1 MYDFI
6 DFSQGTNFYLN
17 LYCFLLYCVLLLIS
31 LRGNVIGLN
40 SQEPYRIRKL
50 LLFSG
55 LLLFALTSFVGA
67 DFFFYHENMSMYSS
81 RVFGDQDRGLELVY
95 QYLIYYTNGDY
106 FLFRL
111 VVWGVSLLL
120 IVLNARK
127 FGANV
132 YNTLFIILAG
142 FIVTYSYARATLA
155 MAIFFLGVILICVA
169 INKKWK
175 LFRIIIGICLIAS
188 SIYFHRSMLPMV
200 ALALVWIIIP
210 WKKKITKYSLWF
222 FPLFVAL
229 FYFVIKT
236 AFEGLFAV
244 ADVVDDDSGSLYK
257 MEHYSEHTVA
267 ATNMNGYIRL
277 VFHYSV
283 FVLPILMLANILRS
297 GKILRIL
304 DDRAIW
310 LYQIIFLIFAFA
322 LSFVFL
328 GFGNSVLFDRY
339 LYMTFIPL
347 SILIVYMRG
356 IGALNKQQYFS
367 IIGCFILSNLFQ
379 LFAYVYS
386 VREVI

>member
-1 MYDFI
+1 
-6 DFSQGTNFYLN
+6 
-17 LYCFLLYCVLLLIS
+17 
-31 LRGNVIGLN
+31 
-40 SQEPYRIRKL
+40 
-50 LLFSG
+50 
-55 LLLFALTSFVGA
+55 
-67 DFFFYHENMSMYSS
+67 
-81 RVFGDQDRGLELVY
+81 
-95 QYLIYYTNGDY
+95 
-106 FLFRL
+106 
-111 VVWGVSLLL
+111 
-120 IVLNARK
+120 
-127 FGANV
+127 
-132 YNTLFIILAG
+132 
-142 FIVTYSYARATLA
+142 
-155 MAIFFLGVILICVA
+155 
-169 INKKWK
+169 
-175 LFRIIIGICLIAS
+175 
-188 SIYFHRSMLPMV
+188 
-200 ALALVWIIIP
+200 
-210 WKKKITKYSLWF
+210 
-222 FPLFVAL
+222 
-229 FYFVIKT
+229 
-236 AFEGLFAV
+236 
-244 ADVVDDDSGSLYK
+244 
-257 MEHYSEHTVA
+257 MEHYSEHTVEE
-267 ATNMNGYIRL
+267 TNTNGYIRL

>member
-67 DFFFYHENMSMYSS
+67 DFFFYHENMAMYSN

-111 VVWGVSLLL
+111 VVWGGSLLL
-120 IVLNARK
+120 IVLNAHK
-127 FGANV
+127 FGSNV
-132 YNTLFIILAG
+132 YNTMFVILAG

-155 MAIFFLGVILICVA
+155 MAIFSLGVILICIA
-169 INKKWK
+169 ITKKWRII
-175 LFRIIIGICLIAS
+175 RIIIGIGLLAS

-200 ALALVWIIIP
+200 ALAFIWIIMP
-210 WKKKITKYSLWF
+210 WKKKITKYSFWL
-222 FPLFVAL
+222 FPLFVAM
-229 FYFVIKT
+229 FYIVIKT
-236 AFEGLFAV
+236 AFEDLLAV
-244 ADVVDDDSGSLYK
+244 AYVADDDSGTLYK
-257 MEHYSEHTVA
+257 MEHYSEHTVEE
-267 ATNMNGYIRL
+267 TNMNGYIRL

-297 GKILRIL
+297 EKILRIL

-328 GFGNSVLFDRY
+328 GFGNSVMFDRY